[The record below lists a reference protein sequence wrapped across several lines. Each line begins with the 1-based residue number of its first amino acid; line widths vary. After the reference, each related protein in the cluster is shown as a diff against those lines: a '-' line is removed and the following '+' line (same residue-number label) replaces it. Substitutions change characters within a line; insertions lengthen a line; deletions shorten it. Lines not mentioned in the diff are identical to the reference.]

1 MRHAPCG
8 TLRSSSA
15 HTYLSKVRKTSGHWG
30 QIRLPKLGWVS
41 FRLSRTLG
49 GTIRNATVSR
59 DGTGWHIAFGIHTGR
74 TPGAPNSK
82 PGCGVDFG
90 VATSAYV
97 STETEPRVMAPTL
110 TKVELTRLK
119 YLEQQKG
126 RQVAYAKKHN
136 GGMYSKRLRATIA
149 QIARIKARQ
158 SNRRTDFTHK
168 LTTGLAKNHGFVG
181 IEDLRVTSMTS
192 SARGTAD
199 RPGRNIRQ
207 KTGLNRGILDNC
219 PGERRR
225 QLSYQCEIYGSDLR
239 PVPPF
244 HTSQTCAKCGRADP
258 ESRPGCGRS
267 FTCVNCGHEDDADH
281 NASVEIEARA
291 RRTGGSVTNSTRRR
305 PTAPS
310 PVS

>member
-1 MRHAPCG
+1 MRHAD
-8 TLRSSSA
+8 
-15 HTYLSKVRKTSGHWG
+15 TSTE
-30 QIRLPKLGWVS
+30 LGWVS

-59 DGTGWHIAFGIHTGR
+59 DGTGWHIAFGAHTGR

-110 TKVELTRLK
+110 TKVEVTRLK

-158 SNRRTDFTHK
+158 SNRRAEFTHN
-168 LTTGLAKNHGFVG
+168 LTTDPAKNHGFVG
-181 IEDLRVTSMTS
+181 IEDLTFAASGQQREPPHPAV
-192 SARGTAD
+192 RD
-199 RPGRNIRQ
+199 RQFWIYEQGQGVIDIP
-207 KTGLNRGILDNC
+207 TNRGAS
-219 PGERRR
+219 PG
-225 QLSYQCEIYGSDLR
+225 
-239 PVPPF
+239 
-244 HTSQTCAKCGRADP
+244 
-258 ESRPGCGRS
+258 
-267 FTCVNCGHEDDADH
+267 
-281 NASVEIEARA
+281 
-291 RRTGGSVTNSTRRR
+291 STR
-305 PTAPS
+305 PTQH
-310 PVS
+310 